1 MYGSVPFTGSIA
13 EEDRYELNSPLFPL
27 GMAMDH
33 SAQLGAFGI
42 VLCGVSVGGF

>member
-1 MYGSVPFTGSIA
+1 V
-13 EEDRYELNSPLFPL
+13 EDRDELNRAHFAL

-42 VLCGVSVGGF
+42 VLCGVSVGDF